1 MEEVIPILNSC
12 TKLNYGTMPTQALME
27 MAAEDNL
34 EALNE
39 LERRGAFKKPVK
51 G

>member
-1 MEEVIPILNSC
+1 MEEVTPVLNTC
-12 TKLNYGTMPTQALME
+12 TKLNYGTMSDQVLME

-34 EALNE
+34 EALKE
-39 LERRGAFKKPVK
+39 LQRRGAFKKPVK

>member
-1 MEEVIPILNSC
+1 MEEVIPVLNSC
-12 TKLNYGTMPTQALME
+12 TQLNYGTMPDQVLME
-27 MAAEDNL
+27 MTAQDNKK
-34 EALNE
+34 ALKE

>member
-1 MEEVIPILNSC
+1 MEEVTPILNTC
-12 TKLNYGTMPTQALME
+12 TKLNYGTMPNQVLME
-27 MAAEDNL
+27 MAAQDNE
-34 EALNE
+34 EALKE

>member
-1 MEEVIPILNSC
+1 MEEVTPVLNTC
-12 TKLNYGTMPTQALME
+12 TKLNYGTMPDQVLME

-34 EALNE
+34 EALKE
-39 LERRGAFKKPVK
+39 LQRRGAFKKPVK

>member
-1 MEEVIPILNSC
+1 MEEVTPVINTC
-12 TKLNYGTMPTQALME
+12 TKLNYGTMPDQVLME
-27 MAAEDNL
+27 MAAQDNS
-34 EALNE
+34 EALKE